1 MLKVLIYNQPLAV
14 VETMVRVSVSGIS
27 TVETRVGVWVVGA
40 YSIAIGA
47 IEEGRISLGSGLG
60 LSISRPGRNISF
72 KQSEVRLLSQLTSG
86 GGHYNCDKVDIEE
99 PKIGPK
105 TISDFTNSDLVNK
118 MTLPPYKLSKTN
130 SPLSVVQAMMSIRV
144 SIAIGSVASIGVR
157 IGAITIGEPRV
168 SLSLR
173 LGLWLTGDEG
183 GKANLE

>member
-1 MLKVLIYNQPLAV
+1 MIYNQPLAV
-14 VETMVRVSVSGIS
+14 VVTMVSIRVSVSGLS
-27 TVETRVGVWVVGA
+27 TVETRVGVWVV
-40 YSIAIGA
+40 AIGA

-157 IGAITIGEPRV
+157 IGAITIGAIEEGRV

>member
-1 MLKVLIYNQPLAV
+1 
-14 VETMVRVSVSGIS
+14 MVSIRVSISVSIA
-27 TVETRVGVWVVGA
+27 VWVVA
-40 YSIAIGA
+40 IAIG
-47 IEEGRISLGSGLG
+47 EEGRISLGSGLG

-99 PKIGPK
+99 PKIGPQ
-105 TISDFTNSDLVNK
+105 TISDLTNSDLVNK

-130 SPLSVVQAMMSIRV
+130 SPLSVVTIGMRV

-157 IGAITIGEPRV
+157 IGAITIGEVRV

>member
-27 TVETRVGVWVVGA
+27 TVETRVGVWVVG
-40 YSIAIGA
+40 AIGA

-157 IGAITIGEPRV
+157 IGAITIGEVRV

>member
-1 MLKVLIYNQPLAV
+1 MVS
-14 VETMVRVSVSGIS
+14 MVRVSISVSIA
-27 TVETRVGVWVVGA
+27 VWVVA
-40 YSIAIGA
+40 IAIG
-47 IEEGRISLGSGLG
+47 EEGRISLGSGLG

-130 SPLSVVQAMMSIRV
+130 SPLSVVTIGMRV

-157 IGAITIGEPRV
+157 IGAITIGEVRV